1 MKDEEKKKEKEAPFK
16 SQNAGWKRVL
26 SYYKP
31 KWMMVV
37 MFIGAFIGS
46 FIFPSM
52 GYFLS
57 ELQYIYYGGENDP

>member
-1 MKDEEKKKEKEAPFK
+1 MKAEEIEKDIPFK
-16 SQNAGWKRVL
+16 SKNIGWKRVF

-31 KWMMVV
+31 KSMMIV

-46 FIFPSM
+46 FIFPTM
-52 GYFLS
+52 GFFLS